1 MRRIALLLCLTVAAS
16 GCVGTHTQINQPVV
30 NIPVFLRT
38 NEQAYAV
45 VVGVENGYAGYCAG
59 ATIDAEMWTMQAV
72 AEGYETVTLLDEDAT
87 ADAIEAAMLAAIAA
101 AAPSGMVFFAYSGH
115 GGQQPDSNG
124 DEADGLD
131 ELICAYDRGLT
142 DDRYGEILQ
151 TAQAGERV
159 FAVLDSCHSGTMPRR
174 ARGLRVARDTEIH
187 AQLIVYAGCS
197 DADLSYGSE
206 QGGEWTTAL
215 IDAGPDGQTYSGWF
229 RAAEARM
236 PEYQTPVYEE
246 WGPVTDEYRQTRGM
260 Q

>member
-1 MRRIALLLCLTVAAS
+1 MRLASLCCACILLT
-16 GCVGTHTQINQPVV
+16 GCFGTHTQINQPVV

-101 AAPSGMVFFAYSGH
+101 ADPSGRVFFAYSGH

-159 FAVLDSCHSGTMPRR
+159 FAVLDSCHSGTMLRR
-174 ARGLRVARDTEIH
+174 ARGLRVTRDTTIH
-187 AQLIVYAGCS
+187 AMVVVYAGCS
-197 DADLSYGSE
+197 DAALSYGDE
-206 QGGEWTTAL
+206 QGGQWTTAL
-215 IDAGPDGQTYSGWF
+215 MDTGPDGQTYAGWF
-229 RAAEARM
+229 GAAKARM
-236 PEYQTPVYEE
+236 PSYQVPVYEE
-246 WGPVTDEYRQTRGM
+246 WGPVTDEYRNTRGM